1 MVFTR
6 SPFNSLP
13 LLILTVGSCCS
24 VCVEVPSDNL
34 AVLGTNMKLTCIS
47 CMRREEVS
55 AETQVEWLYTSPEGE
70 NITMCSYYG
79 GVQGEICPYKD
90 RLLWNGSKDFQD
102 VSVSLINV
110 TMNDT
115 GRYTCR
121 VRRDFNFE
129 IHRHFI
135 IDEKYIDLLVTEEVG
150 EDFTAVISEI
160 MMYVLLVFLT
170 LWLLIEMVYCY
181 IKISRAEEVVQDN
194 AESVGSLEQGKTPE
208 LPESIQ
214 GRCAAL

>member
-135 IDEKYIDLLVTEEVG
+135 IDEKYIDLLVTEEGKAWDHWSKGRRLNSQNQYREGVPHCDDPVACNSG
-150 EDFTAVISEI
+150 QYS
-160 MMYVLLVFLT
+160 YVLVSSL
-170 LWLLIEMVYCY
+170 
-181 IKISRAEEVVQDN
+181 RAPTI
-194 AESVGSLEQGKTPE
+194 AS
-208 LPESIQ
+208 
-214 GRCAAL
+214 